1 MKPLFHMVPGNIQA
15 SYLSRHHILP
25 NLGTVWHYHPELE
38 FHYIIRGEG
47 VRFVG
52 DNISDFY
59 PGEMLF
65 LGQNLPH
72 MWRCNETYFKN
83 DPNIRAEAIV
93 VHFLPD
99 FLGQDFFRKPE
110 AEKILKLYEKA
121 KTGLVIEGETKYRLL
136 KHMKGTIN
144 TTGIERLISILSM
157 LCILADSTEVSQ
169 ISSSNRIDIDIYNS
183 NETDRLNK
191 ICEYV
196 ADNYRNEIS
205 LEEISA
211 VVNLSVT
218 SFCRYFKMMTKKTF
232 REFLIHTRINQAKRM
247 LIEDKVATTDL
258 ICFECGFNNLSNFY
272 RHFKT
277 ITGLTPI
284 EYKKKYLYEN
294 VFV

>member
-52 DNISDFY
+52 DNISDFH

-72 MWRCNETYFKN
+72 MWRCNEEYFKN
-83 DPNIRAEAIV
+83 DPNVKAEAIV

-121 KTGLVIEGETKYRLL
+121 RTGLVIEGETKYRLL
-136 KHMKGTIN
+136 KHMKDTVNN
-144 TTGIERLISILSM
+144 TGVERMICIMCMLS
-157 LCILADSTEVSQ
+157 ILADSTDVTP
-169 ISSSNRIDIDIYNS
+169 ISSNHIDIHANS
-183 NETDRLNK
+183 DETDRLNK
-191 ICEYV
+191 ICAYTMK
-196 ADNYRNEIS
+196 NYKREIT
-205 LEEISA
+205 LEEISTIA
-211 VVNLSVT
+211 NLSVT

-232 REFLIHTRINQAKRM
+232 HEFLIHTRINQAKRM
-247 LIEDKVATTDL
+247 LIEDKIATTDL
-258 ICFECGFNNLSNFY
+258 VCFECGFNNLSNFY

-277 ITGLTPI
+277 ITGLTPA